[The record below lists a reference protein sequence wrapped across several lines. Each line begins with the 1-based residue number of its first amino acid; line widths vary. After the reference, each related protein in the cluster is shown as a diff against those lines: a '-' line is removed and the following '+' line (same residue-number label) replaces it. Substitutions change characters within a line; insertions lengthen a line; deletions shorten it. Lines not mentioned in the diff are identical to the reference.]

1 MDILDSIL
9 KLSQVGALGLCLFA
23 LFGAYRGWWVPGR
36 TYDEAIKRE
45 ASWKEMYE
53 RERGAREIEHTR
65 SLDEVAERAAG
76 KAVERALGRAR
87 P

>member
-1 MDILDSIL
+1 MELIDSIL

-36 TYDEAIKRE
+36 TYEEALKRE

-53 RERGAREIEHTR
+53 REKQAREVDRDKER
-65 SLDEVAERAAG
+65 ERAT
-76 KAVERALGRAR
+76 R